1 MASGLQPLA
10 AINLCSRLMDLVYAF
25 DPERFHLGTLCKRGH
40 RWPGTDQSLR
50 RTFIDKRGR
59 DCSQCVGCT
68 GAKAQH
74 WLISY
79 LDASAMGLADNERLG
94 PVCKG
99 GHLWHG
105 HELTL
110 RVKGKC
116 PECQRSRNRYDSEEK
131 RERRR
136 AICRASY
143 ARRPYDPE
151 LYREK
156 NRVAQKR
163 IKARMASDPE
173 FAEHIKQQRRRH
185 KEQAR
190 RRRGQVPQEIR
201 RLRRAIHQAGRL
213 PSVARLVAMEQWRYW
228 REHPEIKA
236 TEIKERKRQHRLL
249 RYKVDRD
256 FRLKDREKRSRRRAA
271 RFFAGIA
278 YRVSTDQINQRFHR
292 FDHCCA
298 YCGASGDMQI
308 EHVKPI
314 SQGGLH
320 HISNIVPA
328 CLSCNYA
335 KHTDPMEQ
343 WYRSQPFFD
352 PARLDLIQ
360 SLTGSPE
367 TEQLSL
373 GLAC

>member
-1 MASGLQPLA
+1 
-10 AINLCSRLMDLVYAF
+10 MDLVYTF
-25 DPERFHLGTLCKRGH
+25 DPGRFHLGTLCKRGH

-68 GAKAQH
+68 GAKAKH

-116 PECQRSRNRYDSEEK
+116 PECQRN
-131 RERRR
+131 RERKFTPEQLERKR
-136 AICRASY
+136 AQQRESY
-143 ARRPYDPE
+143 AKRPYDPE
-151 LYREK
+151 LYRER
-156 NRVAQKR
+156 NRAARKR
-163 IKARMASDPE
+163 LKDDPE
-173 FAEHIKQQRRRH
+173 RFEKYIKRKRQYALKERRS
-185 KEQAR
+185 
-190 RRRGQVPQEIR
+190 RGMMPQELRVLRKAIR
-201 RLRRAIHQAGRL
+201 QAGRL

-236 TEIKERKRQHRLL
+236 TEIKERERQRRLL

-256 FRLKDREKRSRRRAA
+256 FRLKEREKRSRRRAA

-298 YCGASGDMQI
+298 YCGASGDVQI

-335 KHTDPMEQ
+335 KHTDPMER

-352 PARLDLIQ
+352 PARLALIQ
-360 SLTGSPE
+360 SLAGSPE

>member
-1 MASGLQPLA
+1 
-10 AINLCSRLMDLVYAF
+10 
-25 DPERFHLGTLCKRGH
+25 
-40 RWPGTDQSLR
+40 
-50 RTFIDKRGR
+50 
-59 DCSQCVGCT
+59 
-68 GAKAQH
+68 
-74 WLISY
+74 
-79 LDASAMGLADNERLG
+79 MGLADNERLG

-110 RVKGKC
+110 RVKGNC
-116 PECQRSRNRYDSEEK
+116 PECQRSRNRYDTEEK

-151 LYREK
+151 LHREK
-156 NRVAQKR
+156 ARVARERLKN
-163 IKARMASDPE
+163 DPE
-173 FAEHIKQQRRRH
+173 RLEKDRKRRYECN
-185 KEQAR
+185 KAR
-190 RRRGQVPQEIR
+190 RRRLGKVPQEIR
-201 RLRRAIHQAGRL
+201 RLRKAIRQAGRL
-213 PSVARLVAMEQWRYW
+213 PSVAQLVAMEQWRYW
-228 REHPEIKA
+228 RENPEVKRQAKA
-236 TEIKERKRQHRLL
+236 EQKKHQWRFKYLTSLDLRLYTREKARRRKLRERKQASWKISVLQL
-249 RYKVDRD
+249 R
-256 FRLKDREKRSRRRAA
+256 A
-271 RFFAGIA
+271 RF
-278 YRVSTDQINQRFHR
+278 SR

-335 KHTDPMEQ
+335 KHADPMEQ

-352 PARLDLIQ
+352 PARLALIQ

>member
-1 MASGLQPLA
+1 
-10 AINLCSRLMDLVYAF
+10 MDLVYTF

-59 DCSQCVGCT
+59 DCSQCVGCS

-116 PECQRSRNRYDSEEK
+116 PECQRN
-131 RERRR
+131 RERRFTLEQLERKR
-136 AICRASY
+136 AQARASY
-143 ARRPYDPE
+143 AKRPYDPE
-151 LYREK
+151 LYRKK
-156 NRVAQKR
+156 NRA
-163 IKARMASDPE
+163 ARERLKNDPE
-173 FAEHIKQQRRRH
+173 RLEKDRKRRYECN
-185 KEQAR
+185 KAR
-190 RRRGQVPQEIR
+190 RRRLGKVPQEIR
-201 RLRRAIHQAGRL
+201 RLRRAIRQAGRL

-352 PARLDLIQ
+352 PARLALIQ

>member
-1 MASGLQPLA
+1 
-10 AINLCSRLMDLVYAF
+10 MDLAYTF
-25 DPERFHLGTLCKRGH
+25 DPERFYLGTLCKRGH
-40 RWPGTDQSLR
+40 KWPGTEQSLR
-50 RTFIDKRGR
+50 RLLYSKQGWKT
-59 DCSQCVGCT
+59 SQCVACT
-68 GAKAQH
+68 GAKTRN
-74 WLISY
+74 WLLSF
-79 LDASAMGLADNERLG
+79 LDTSAMGLADNERLG

-105 HELTL
+105 HQLTL
-110 RVKGKC
+110 RVNGDC
-116 PECQRSRNRYDSEEK
+116 LACRRRRDRNRERKLTPEQLEK
-131 RERRR
+131 KR
-136 AICRASY
+136 AQARASY

-151 LYREK
+151 LYRER
-156 NRVAQKR
+156 NRAAQKR
-163 IKARMASDPE
+163 IKARMATDPE
-173 FAEHIKQQRRRH
+173 FAEHIRQQRRRH

-201 RLRRAIHQAGRL
+201 RLRRAINQAGRL

-228 REHPEIKA
+228 REHPEIKD
-236 TEIKERKRQHRLL
+236 TEIKERERQRRLL
-249 RYKVDRD
+249 RYKVDRE
-256 FRLKDREKRSRRRAA
+256 FRLKEREKRSRRRAA

-335 KHTDPMEQ
+335 KHADPMER

-352 PARLDLIQ
+352 PARLALIQ

>member
-1 MASGLQPLA
+1 
-10 AINLCSRLMDLVYAF
+10 
-25 DPERFHLGTLCKRGH
+25 
-40 RWPGTDQSLR
+40 
-50 RTFIDKRGR
+50 
-59 DCSQCVGCT
+59 
-68 GAKAQH
+68 
-74 WLISY
+74 
-79 LDASAMGLADNERLG
+79 
-94 PVCKG
+94 
-99 GHLWHG
+99 
-105 HELTL
+105 
-110 RVKGKC
+110 
-116 PECQRSRNRYDSEEK
+116 
-131 RERRR
+131 
-136 AICRASY
+136 
-143 ARRPYDPE
+143 
-151 LYREK
+151 
-156 NRVAQKR
+156 
-163 IKARMASDPE
+163 
-173 FAEHIKQQRRRH
+173 
-185 KEQAR
+185 
-190 RRRGQVPQEIR
+190 
-201 RLRRAIHQAGRL
+201 
-213 PSVARLVAMEQWRYW
+213 MEQWRHW

-236 TEIKERKRQHRLL
+236 TKIKERERQRRLL

-256 FRLKDREKRSRRRAA
+256 FRLKEREKRSRRRAA

-292 FDHCCA
+292 FNHCCA

-335 KHTDPMEQ
+335 KHADPMER

-352 PARLDLIQ
+352 PARLALIQ